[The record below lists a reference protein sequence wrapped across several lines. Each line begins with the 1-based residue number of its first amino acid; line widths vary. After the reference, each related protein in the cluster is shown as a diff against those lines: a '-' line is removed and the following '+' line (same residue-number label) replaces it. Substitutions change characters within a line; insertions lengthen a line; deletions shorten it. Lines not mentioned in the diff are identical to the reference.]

1 MIKVQFKL
9 PPNYSQTDFDRQMSL
24 ALRVA
29 PDEVTEYKIIK
40 KSLDC
45 RDKSKI
51 HYLMTVGVGLARRK
65 INTFREIKSPAV
77 FASDKF
83 FG

>member
-51 HYLMTVGVGLARRK
+51 HYLMTVGVGLRAENKYLSRNKKPCR
-65 INTFREIKSPAV
+65 IRLR
-77 FASDKF
+77 
-83 FG
+83 